1 MLLPFVYLTL
11 PPTSQA
17 SPNGE
22 PCLLLPTKAL
32 NKRKEGKGGKEGGM
46 ERERQNDRETERHT
60 ERQKERKE
68 RTEGKKMVALAAA
81 VLLSLLCAGN
91 TGVLC
96 SRDHRRHFP

>member
-32 NKRKEGKGGKEGGM
+32 NKRKEGEGGREGGM
-46 ERERQNDRETERHT
+46 ERERRNDRETERHRKTGRQT
-60 ERQKERKE
+60 EREERKDRRKE
-68 RTEGKKMVALAAA
+68 NGYSGCSCPA
-81 VLLSLLCAGN
+81 VFIVC
-91 TGVLC
+91 
-96 SRDHRRHFP
+96 R